1 LLEKGVPFEHKIIDL
16 SAKPDEFVSKYRE
29 AAGGAGG
36 SAKVPLLVH
45 GDNVV
50 IESEIVAKYVA
61 EHVHRDGKFNDD
73 LYPSSSN
80 PADCKRI
87 DEFLEVWED
96 VVDSYYN
103 VLTVPPSMG
112 EVGARNT
119 MNILESSLGALEDA
133 LNQITEVSEGGSGD
147 FLLGDS
153 FSLAECIAA
162 PWVQRLFVTLPYFRS
177 VDFRKTVL
185 PYKRTKKWMDAVR
198 ARSSVTVTK
207 CPEDEIVAAARRYY
221 VSYISPGS
229 PGAME

>member
-1 LLEKGVPFEHKIIDL
+1 
-16 SAKPDEFVSKYRE
+16 
-29 AAGGAGG
+29 
-36 SAKVPLLVH
+36 
-45 GDNVV
+45 
-50 IESEIVAKYVA
+50 
-61 EHVHRDGKFNDD
+61 
-73 LYPSSSN
+73 
-80 PADCKRI
+80 
-87 DEFLEVWED
+87 
-96 VVDSYYN
+96 
-103 VLTVPPSMG
+103 MG